1 MPVSNEERTRQVIQE
16 QARRKREHL
25 QATGAQRV
33 PTQEA
38 LEREQADLCRRQDR
52 RHDEK
57 KGR

>member
-1 MPVSNEERTRQVIQE
+1 MPVSSEERTRQVIQE

-25 QATGAQRV
+25 QAVGARNI
-33 PTQEA
+33 PSQEA
-38 LEREQADLCRRQDR
+38 LEREQAELCRRQDR